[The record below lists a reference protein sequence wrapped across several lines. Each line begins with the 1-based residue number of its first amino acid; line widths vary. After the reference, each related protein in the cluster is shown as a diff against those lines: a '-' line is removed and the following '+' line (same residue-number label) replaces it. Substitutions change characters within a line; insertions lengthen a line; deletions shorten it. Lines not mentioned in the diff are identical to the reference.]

1 MTKFTSGLHTPQ
13 MTSQLLEMFNKDTNQ
28 CWYDNSYGNDLVDS
42 IEFEVTADK
51 MIIVMLPNSF
61 VDKSEDE
68 LFNTFSITDNDF
80 ADNHFISTDYAEVVK
95 FINKTF
101 KPNKHSI
108 GKAIA
113 ETRDAI
119 ANGED
124 FETAED
130 KLFEML
136 SAMGF
141 DLWNDSNKKH
151 QLAIRN
157 LCPKQICDYVQNT
170 ILPQL

>member
-1 MTKFTSGLHTPQ
+1 MTKFTAGLHTPQ
-13 MTSQLLEMFNKDTNQ
+13 MTSQLLEMFNRDTNQ

-42 IEFEVTADK
+42 IEFEVNENL
-51 MIIVMLPNSF
+51 MIIIMLPNSF

-68 LFNTFSITDNDF
+68 LFNSFSITDNDF

-113 ETRDAI
+113 ETREAI

-124 FETAED
+124 FETADE
-130 KLFEML
+130 KLFNML
-136 SAMGF
+136 YAMNYDYHEDQKYIF
-141 DLWNDSNKKH
+141 NMCLSP
-151 QLAIRN
+151 IE
-157 LCPKQICDYVQNT
+157 ICDYVQNI